1 MNTLHIALAVLG
13 AIVLAA
19 VVAHGAWTSRKS
31 LPKQADETLEPRTPA
46 AKLPELTGD
55 PLFDRIEPVM
65 QTDAPSQAGEE
76 FGSLPAPRREAELD
90 PLIDVI
96 APIAIEAVVSG
107 EAALAGLP
115 STRRVGT
122 KPFAVEGLSAE
133 TGLWE
138 ALVAGQRYSAFQAGI
153 QLANRIGPMNQIEF
167 SEFISK
173 AGHFADAVGGEPQF
187 PDMLEEVARAREL
200 DQFAGQHD
208 AQLSFTLR
216 AREAAWSPGY
226 LQQHAA
232 RLGFVP
238 GVIPGRLVLPAQL
251 DGHPPLLGL
260 SFDSQAALAEAPE
273 RAALR
278 EITLWLDVPQV
289 SRADRPFE
297 RLCEAALSLAKSM
310 DGSITDDHG
319 NPIDAQIM
327 ESIHADLQKL
337 YDALELR
344 DLPAGS
350 ALCRRLFS

>member
-13 AIVLAA
+13 ALVLAA

-31 LPKQADETLEPRTPA
+31 LPKQADETLDPGSQGGQR
-46 AKLPELTGD
+46 PELTGD
-55 PLFDRIEPVM
+55 PLFERIEPVM
-65 QTDAPSQAGEE
+65 RADVSTQEE
-76 FGSLPAPRREAELD
+76 FGSLPMPRREAELD

-96 APIAIEAVVSG
+96 APIAIEGVVSG

-115 STRRVGT
+115 ATRRVGT
-122 KPFAVEGLSAE
+122 KPFTVEGLSAE
-133 TGLWE
+133 TGSWE

-153 QLANRIGPMNQIEF
+153 QMANRIGPMNQIEF
-167 SEFISK
+167 SEFVTK
-173 AGHFADAVGGEPQF
+173 TGHFADVVGGEPQF

-208 AQLSFTLR
+208 AQLSFNLR

-226 LQQHAA
+226 VQQHAA

-238 GVIPGRLVLPAQL
+238 GVIPGRLVLPAL
-251 DGHPPLLGL
+251 VDGQPPLLGL
-260 SFDSQAALAEAPE
+260 SFDSQAALADAPE

-289 SRADRPFE
+289 ARGDRPFE
-297 RLCEAALSLAKSM
+297 RLCEVALSLAKSM
-310 DGSITDDHG
+310 DGVIIDDHG
-319 NPIDAQIM
+319 NRIDAQVI
-327 ESIHADLQKL
+327 ESINTDLQNL
-337 YDALELR
+337 YEALELR